1 MFEFDIEEYMTSL
14 EGLTYQE
21 KVDELDSLI
30 ADLEEALDEA
40 GSAQAEL
47 ITEYDTSVK
56 EALFATVNSLIRE
69 KNLGEKVSIV
79 ANDMFE
85 VSTKALK
92 SIKAGK
98 VTLSVNWDKSNWV
111 ISIYLRDFLS
121 PKSTMTKKV
130 LSEIASLLDQ
140 HYNDCCSEIRVVVT
154 EAELQQTLQDIIT
167 KLCGDE

>member
-1 MFEFDIEEYMTSL
+1 MFEFDIEEIKNQL
-14 EGLTYQE
+14 EGLTIQE
-21 KVDELDSLI
+21 KLDELDSLI

-40 GSAQAEL
+40 ESAQAEL

-56 EALFATVNSLIRE
+56 EALFVTVNSLIRE

-85 VSTKALK
+85 VSTKAV
-92 SIKAGK
+92 K

-154 EAELQQTLQDIIT
+154 EAELLFETP
-167 KLCGDE
+167 

>member
-1 MFEFDIEEYMTSL
+1 MFEFDIEEIKNQL
-14 EGLTYQE
+14 EGLTIQE
-21 KVDELDSLI
+21 KLDELDSLI

-56 EALFATVNSLIRE
+56 EALFVTVNSLIRE

-85 VSTKALK
+85 VSTKAV
-92 SIKAGK
+92 K

-140 HYNDCCSEIRVVVT
+140 HYNDCSEIRVVVT

-167 KLCGDE
+167 KLCVEE